1 LKHGLLNRVRNVVS
15 ICVEDVQNLWEKN
28 IIMDNFQSEQ
38 EFVEQ
43 LDAVKIIA
51 LTRAEALFLSDSMTL
66 LLEHDKDDKSF
77 QIPARSLKAS
87 ASVSVSLEMITR
99 VGLAVL
105 LTTDP
110 KNQSRMAEMPI
121 AVSEL
126 FILRECCQSFITYGD
141 ELVGYNLTRKI
152 YRLLLE
158 DGMKHRDFI
167 ERITSDLDFDDL
179 PKIERTEEK
188 RNADKPTS
196 KDT

>member
-1 LKHGLLNRVRNVVS
+1 
-15 ICVEDVQNLWEKN
+15 
-28 IIMDNFQSEQ
+28 MDSFQSEQ

-43 LDAVKIIA
+43 LDSVKMIA

-77 QIPARSLKAS
+77 QLPARSLKAS
-87 ASVSVSLEMITR
+87 ASVPVSLEMITR

-141 ELVGYNLTRKI
+141 ELVGYNLARKI

-167 ERITSDLDFDDL
+167 ERITSDLDFDEL

-188 RNADKPTS
+188 RNEHKPTS